1 MRCARFALLALWA
14 TVAAAQTTGPQIPLT
29 GSVGVKGSVAI
40 LGSASVTIADANHTL
55 SANEYASNFLS
66 VTSSVSLT
74 AMRLLIAPLNKG
86 QQFTIQNS
94 TTGGQ
99 AIEIIGATGLGV
111 VIPNG
116 QTLTVA
122 CDGSNYLTA
131 FTSSPSFNGV
141 GYSVPDFNWQQM
153 PGGTLSS
160 GSNTITLVPCP
171 RGVDTTNNTAAPYG
185 VYISGGTGTAEAAP
199 VTGGTCTPGASSG
212 TIVVTAA
219 NSHSGAWTVGS
230 ANGGIQEAINTAD
243 GGNSVNSGSGY
254 PFTRLQMVPTSGGIS
269 PTYNVYWTIFFN
281 TGKSLLDGYGA
292 FLACYTRVV
301 CLMSNIYNN
310 TASGAQTIQGLTFT
324 PELNIDGAHIAS
336 AAATTSAG
344 VSTYTIT
351 TSTVH
356 NLIVGDYAIVSYST
370 PAASQEGRFLVAS
383 VIDSTHF
390 TYQLPGSVSFST
402 SRGFGWVGVENT
414 ALEDE
419 SNELTMRDIKI
430 QGNGAGPRWNQG
442 VVVGNDQLFKID
454 HLTNL
459 GSGTVLQNTANFTG
473 NLIYLRGDQG
483 AAPVGIISDL
493 NASLQCNGNAI
504 RDWAGNGLIID
515 GGVIEGW
522 SQYAVFYANG
532 LQGLQINAV
541 YNESAYCQN
550 KAYSGTIDSNADY
563 ISNGETLTVT
573 GTLPLGGLYPQF
585 LCTVNTGGACY
596 TSCTTT
602 QRNYYIVPQDS
613 FYGPGPALFAGTACP
628 ATSGE
633 SITVQWPNPD
643 LYLSTGRTFDVLLT
657 TGTSQTTSP
666 YGTGNYA
673 LATGTSGSCNTAGI
687 CSFTDTQAAPS
698 SYTFSLLQWNPSL
711 YFWPGSIILGKGAR
725 LNIDEAGTASGIV
738 STSLLPKIFAKHL
751 VAAGQN
757 YQFTSNWT
765 VALAG
770 DITSPLIGALMLP
783 IEPTTGA
790 TPAGVSGGII
800 FSPSLVSTITPRE
813 IITLMDGAA
822 ALTLATPSHVRAAS
836 ANDNFI
842 GTDFTGSVGSQDQV
856 YGSPAGHYFYVN
868 DASFSGTTW
877 LEGLTASQ
885 KTFNVPAVFAKN
897 VSILGTCLI
906 GCGPFVPGGSQAS
919 DALTTNGSLNG
930 NWTVCSACGSWIITS
945 NQAEGTAGASGYA
958 LAAYTG
964 LTFSNNQSASSQVA
978 AFGGGIGP
986 GVRMSSTT
994 NSGYFVGVGPSS
1006 VELFKLVAGTPTLLG
1021 TTYSGTVSIR
1031 DTIGITVNGT
1041 SLTALLNGTVVATA
1055 TDSAFSSGYPG
1066 IVSAGTPGGIVN
1078 FTGGD
1083 LQYASTQLITVSKG
1097 AYSILATCN
1106 SSTEGGMAAVTNSN
1120 TNTWGATVA
1129 SGGTDHVLAYCDGSN
1144 WTVAAQ

>member
-1 MRCARFALLALWA
+1 MRRARFALLALWA

-94 TTGGQ
+94 TTGGK
-99 AIEIIGATGLGV
+99 AIEIVGATGLGV
-111 VIPNG
+111 VISNG
-116 QTLTVA
+116 QTLTVV

-131 FTSSPSFNGV
+131 STSSPSLNGV
-141 GYSVPDFNWQQM
+141 VYVASDFNWLQS
-153 PGGTLSS
+153 PGGTLSA
-160 GSNTITLVPCP
+160 GSNTITLSPCP
-171 RGVDTTNNTAAPYG
+171 RGVDTSNNTAAPYG
-185 VYISGGTGTAEAAP
+185 VYLSGGTGTAEAVP
-199 VTGGTCTPGASSG
+199 VTGGTCTPSASSG
-212 TIVVTAA
+212 TIIVTVA
-219 NSHSGAWTVGS
+219 NSHSGAWTVGA
-230 ANGGIQEAINTAD
+230 ANGGIQEAWNTAD
-243 GGNSVNSGSGY
+243 GGNSVNSGAGY
-254 PFTRLQMVPTSGGIS
+254 PFARVQFVPVYGQTGAN
-269 PTYNVYWTIFFN
+269 YNVYWPVFQN
-281 TGKSLLDGYGA
+281 SGKSLADGYGA
-292 FLACYTRVV
+292 FLNCFTRSACWII
-301 CLMSNIYNN
+301 NNYNGS
-310 TASGAQTIQGLTFT
+310 ASGAQVVQGLAF
-324 PELNIDGAHIAS
+324 LAAYSIDGAHIAS
-336 AAATTSAG
+336 VSASAG
-344 VSTYTIT
+344 VYTVT
-351 TSTVH
+351 TSTAH
-356 NLIVGDYAIVSYST
+356 NLITGDYAIVSYST
-370 PAASQEGRFLVAS
+370 PAQSQEGRFQVT
-383 VIDSTHF
+383 VTDSTHF
-390 TYQLPGSVSFST
+390 TYSVGSTTFAT
-402 SRGFGWVGVENT
+402 SNGFGWVAVEY
-414 ALEDE
+414 AAIEDI
-419 SNELTMRDIKI
+419 SNEATMRDIKL
-430 QGNGAGPRWNQG
+430 QGLSGAHWNQG
-442 VVVGNDQLFKID
+442 IVIGNDQKFLID
-454 HLTNL
+454 GLTNL
-459 GSGTVLQNTANFTG
+459 GSGTTLQDTANFTG

-483 AAPVGIISDL
+483 AAPVGSIKGV
-493 NASLQCNGNAI
+493 NASLQCSGNGI
-504 RDWAGNGLIID
+504 RDWAGNGLTID
-515 GGVIEGW
+515 PMTIIEGW
-522 SQYAVFYANG
+522 SQYAVYYANG
-532 LQGLQINAV
+532 LQGFTINSV
-541 YNESAYCQN
+541 YNESSYCQN
-550 KAYSGTIDSNADY
+550 KAYSGTIDANADY
-563 ISNGETLTVT
+563 ISNGATLTVT

-585 LCTVNTGGACY
+585 LCTGNTGGVCY
-596 TSCTTT
+596 TTCTTT

-711 YFWPGSIILGKGAR
+711 YFWPGTIILGKGAK
-725 LNIDEAGTASGIV
+725 LYIDEAGMANGLV
-738 STSLLPKIFAKHL
+738 STSLLPRIFAKHC
-751 VAAGQN
+751 VPGNN
-757 YQFTSNWT
+757 YTYSPSWI
-765 VALAG
+765 LCPAG
-770 DITSPLIGALMLP
+770 DASTPLIGAQMLP
-783 IEPTTGA
+783 IEPSSGA
-790 TPAGVSGGII
+790 STSNISGGLI
-800 FSPSLVSTITPRE
+800 FAPTQASSIVPRE
-813 IITLMDGAA
+813 IITLMDGVPR
-822 ALTLATPSHVRAAS
+822 LTISTPGYVRPAS
-836 ANDNFI
+836 PLDDFI
-842 GTDFTGSVGSQDQV
+842 GTSSTASVGSQNQV
-856 YGSPAGHYFYVN
+856 YGSPIGHFFYVN
-868 DASFSGTTW
+868 DASFDSNW

-1083 LQYASTQLITVSKG
+1083 LQYTSTQLITVSKG

>member
-1 MRCARFALLALWA
+1 MRRARFALLALWA

-301 CLMSNIYNN
+301 CLMSNSYNN
-310 TASGAQTIQGLTFT
+310 TASGAQTIQGLTFI

-402 SRGFGWVGVENT
+402 SSGFGWVGVENT

-563 ISNGETLTVT
+563 ISNGETLTVN
-573 GTLPLGGLYPQF
+573 GTLPIGGLYPQF
-585 LCTVNTGGACY
+585 DCTGNTGGTCY
-596 TSCTTT
+596 LTCTTT
-602 QRNYYIVPQDS
+602 QRNYYIVPNETA
-613 FYGPGPALFAGTACP
+613 YGGPGPALFAGSACP
-628 ATSGE
+628 ATNSE
-633 SITVQWPNPD
+633 NITVQWPNPD

-657 TGTSQTTSP
+657 TGTSQAASP
-666 YGTGNYA
+666 NGTGNYA
-673 LATGTSGSCNTAGI
+673 LATGISGSCSTAGI

-711 YFWPGSIILGKGAR
+711 YFWPGSIILGKGAK
-725 LNIDEAGTASGIV
+725 LYIDEAGMANGLV
-738 STSLLPKIFAKHL
+738 STSLLPRIFAKHC
-751 VAAGQN
+751 VPGNN
-757 YQFTSNWT
+757 YTYSPSWI
-765 VALAG
+765 LCPAG
-770 DITSPLIGALMLP
+770 DASTPLIGAQMLP
-783 IEPTTGA
+783 IEPSSGA
-790 TPAGVSGGII
+790 STSNISGGLI
-800 FSPSLVSTITPRE
+800 FAPTQASSIVPRE
-813 IITLMDGAA
+813 IITLMDGVPR
-822 ALTLATPSHVRAAS
+822 LTISTPGYVRPAS
-836 ANDNFI
+836 PLDDFI
-842 GTDFTGSVGSQDQV
+842 GTSSTASVGSQNQV
-856 YGSPAGHYFYVN
+856 YGSPIGHFFYVN
-868 DASFSGTTW
+868 DASFDSNW

-1021 TTYSGTVSIR
+1021 TIYSGTVSIG

-1041 SLTALLNGTVVATA
+1041 SLTALLNGTAVATA

-1083 LQYASTQLITVSKG
+1083 LQYTSTQLITVSKG

>member
-1 MRCARFALLALWA
+1 MRRARFALLALWA

-94 TTGGQ
+94 TTGGK
-99 AIEIIGATGLGV
+99 AIEIVGATGLGV
-111 VIPNG
+111 VISNG
-116 QTLTVA
+116 QTLTVV

-131 FTSSPSFNGV
+131 STSSPSLNGV
-141 GYSVPDFNWQQM
+141 VYVASDFNWLQS
-153 PGGTLSS
+153 PGGTLSA
-160 GSNTITLVPCP
+160 GSNTITLSPCP
-171 RGVDTTNNTAAPYG
+171 RGVDTSNNTAAPYG
-185 VYISGGTGTAEAAP
+185 VYLSGGTGTAEAVP
-199 VTGGTCTPGASSG
+199 VTGGTCTPSASSG
-212 TIVVTAA
+212 TIIVTVA
-219 NSHSGAWTVGS
+219 NSHSGAWTVGA
-230 ANGGIQEAINTAD
+230 ANGGIQEAWNTAD
-243 GGNSVNSGSGY
+243 GGNSVNSGAGY
-254 PFTRLQMVPTSGGIS
+254 PFARVQFVPVYGQTGAN
-269 PTYNVYWTIFFN
+269 YNVYWPVFQN
-281 TGKSLLDGYGA
+281 SGKSLADGYGA
-292 FLACYTRVV
+292 FLNCFTRSACWII
-301 CLMSNIYNN
+301 NNYNGS
-310 TASGAQTIQGLTFT
+310 ASGAQVVQGLAF
-324 PELNIDGAHIAS
+324 LAAYSIDGAHIAS
-336 AAATTSAG
+336 VSASAG
-344 VSTYTIT
+344 VYTVT
-351 TSTVH
+351 TSTAH
-356 NLIVGDYAIVSYST
+356 NLITGDYAIVSYST
-370 PAASQEGRFLVAS
+370 PAQSQEGRFQVT
-383 VIDSTHF
+383 VTDSTHF
-390 TYQLPGSVSFST
+390 TYSVGSTTFAT
-402 SRGFGWVGVENT
+402 SNGFGWVAVEY
-414 ALEDE
+414 AAIEDI
-419 SNELTMRDIKI
+419 SNEATMRDIKL
-430 QGNGAGPRWNQG
+430 QGLSGAHWNQG
-442 VVVGNDQLFKID
+442 IVIGNDQKFLID
-454 HLTNL
+454 GLTNL
-459 GSGTVLQNTANFTG
+459 GSGTTLQDTANFTG

-483 AAPVGIISDL
+483 AAPVGSIKGV
-493 NASLQCNGNAI
+493 NASLQCSGNGI
-504 RDWAGNGLIID
+504 RDWAGNGLTID
-515 GGVIEGW
+515 PMTIIEGW
-522 SQYAVFYANG
+522 SQYAVYYANG
-532 LQGLQINAV
+532 LQGFTINSV
-541 YNESAYCQN
+541 YNESSYCQN
-550 KAYSGTIDSNADY
+550 KAYSGTIDANADY
-563 ISNGETLTVT
+563 ISNGATLTVT

-585 LCTVNTGGACY
+585 LCTGNTGGACY
-596 TSCTTT
+596 TTCTTT

-628 ATSGE
+628 ATNGE

-725 LNIDEAGTASGIV
+725 LNIDEVGTAGGIV
-738 STSLLPKIFAKHL
+738 STSPLPTIFTKHL

-765 VALAG
+765 VAPVG
-770 DITSPLIGALMLP
+770 DIRSPLIGAMMLP

-877 LEGLTASQ
+877 LEGLTSSA
-885 KTFNVPAVFAKN
+885 KTFKLPVVFD
-897 VSILGTCLI
+897 SDISLLGNCYGI
-906 GCGPFVPGGSQAS
+906 ACSPFAPGGSQAS
-919 DALTTNGSLNG
+919 DPLTTNGSLSG
-930 NWTVCSACGSWIITS
+930 NWTVCGACGTWTISS
-945 NQAEGTAGASGYA
+945 HQAQFTTGVSGYA
-958 LAAYTG
+958 VAAYTG
-964 LTFSNNQSASSQVA
+964 LTFSNNQAASIQVA
-978 AFGGGIGP
+978 DFGGGIGP
-986 GVRMSSTT
+986 GARVSNTT
-994 NSGYFVGVGPSS
+994 NSGCFVGAGPSTI
-1006 VELFKLVAGTPTLLG
+1006 EIFKLTAGAPTLLAI
-1021 TTYSGTVSIR
+1021 YSGTVSVGDIV
-1031 DTIGITVNGT
+1031 GITDNGT
-1041 SLTALLNGTVVATA
+1041 TTTALLRGKPVAST
-1055 TDSAFSSGYPG
+1055 TSCPFTSGYPG
-1066 IVSAGTPGGIVN
+1066 MIGATTAGGIVN

-1083 LQYASTQLITVSKG
+1083 LQYTSTQLITVSKG